1 MEPEPATDSRRE
13 QKKAATR
20 AALITVSQR
29 RFAEDGYHE
38 TTLESISDEVG
49 VRPQTLLRYFES
61 KAHLA
66 LAPWTQQLGL
76 IRRLLLH
83 PRRAAPTAEVWREF
97 VLAEAAEALAPS
109 SDVVG
114 NMVSNHAAF
123 TGWADR
129 DPFLVALNSDLE
141 RQVQA
146 VVSEALAVDGADA
159 LRAALVAAV
168 LVVGRRNVY
177 ERWSAAGSSD
187 PGLVDEMLAVLA
199 YAEALDGSSGKC

>member
-1 MEPEPATDSRRE
+1 MDPPASDSRRE

-20 AALITVSQR
+20 AALIAVSQR

-49 VRPQTLLRYFES
+49 VRPQTLLRYFET

-66 LAPWTQQLGL
+66 LAPWTEQLAL

-83 PRRAAPTAEVWREF
+83 PRRSAPTAEVWREF
-97 VLAEAAEALAPS
+97 VVAEAAEALAPS
-109 SDVVG
+109 TPMVG

-123 TGWADR
+123 TEWAAK

-146 VVSEALAVDGADA
+146 VLAEALIVDGADP

-168 LVVGRRNVY
+168 LVAGRRNVY
-177 ERWSAAGSSD
+177 ERWSAGGSRD
-187 PGLVDEMLAVLA
+187 PALADEQLVVLA
-199 YAEALDGSSGKC
+199 YAEALEAPPRKC

>member
-1 MEPEPATDSRRE
+1 MDPAPVPDSRRE

-20 AALITVSQR
+20 AALIMVSQR
-29 RFAEDGYHE
+29 RFATDGYHE
-38 TTLESISDEVG
+38 TTLEGISEEVG

-66 LAPWTQQLGL
+66 LAPWTEQLAL
-76 IRRLLLH
+76 IRRLLRH
-83 PRRAAPTAEVWREF
+83 PRRSAPTVEVWREF
-97 VLAEAAEALAPS
+97 VMAEAGEALAPS

-123 TGWADR
+123 AEWADK

-146 VVSEALAVDGADA
+146 VLAEALAADGAGP
-159 LRAALVAAV
+159 LHAALVAAV

-177 ERWSAAGSSD
+177 ERWSAAGSDD
-187 PGLVDEMLAVLA
+187 PGLVGEMLAVLA
-199 YAEALDGSSGKC
+199 YAEALEPPPEKC